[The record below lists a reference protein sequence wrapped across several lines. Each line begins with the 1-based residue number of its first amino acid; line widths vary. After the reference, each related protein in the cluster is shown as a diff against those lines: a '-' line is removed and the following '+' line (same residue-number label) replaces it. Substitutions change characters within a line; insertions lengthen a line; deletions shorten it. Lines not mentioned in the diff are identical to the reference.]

1 MPRASVIGLG
11 KSGVAAARLLKRE
24 GWEVELSDCNTS
36 ETFLQQ
42 QQELAA
48 EQITV
53 KLGQSLELNGTNLP
67 QLIVVSPGVPWDIPV
82 LVEARQLGIET
93 IGEIEL
99 AWRNL
104 RRRSQP
110 QASLPWVGI
119 TGTNG
124 KTTTTAL
131 IAAIFQA
138 AELNAP
144 ACGNIGYA
152 ACEVALSVREQ
163 RIGDRGRG
171 VETPIQNRSMVPEQF
186 GKLTVS
192 PCRTPTGKQATR
204 SVSQGRTSTSLSPQ
218 SKIQN
223 CIDWVIAEISSYQIE
238 SSVSLAPRIGV
249 WTTFTPDHLS
259 RHKTLDNYYNIKAKL
274 LHQSELQ
281 VFNGD
286 DAYLSKLGLS
296 HWPEAYWTSVKGKD
310 FLISEKGF
318 YIEDGWVVE
327 KLTATSAPEPI
338 VKVSTLRMVGEH
350 NQQNLLM
357 AVATARLA
365 GINCDAIARA
375 ISEFPGVAHR
385 LEHICTWEGI
395 DFINDSK
402 ATNYDAAEVGLSSV
416 NSPAIL
422 IAGGEAKAGD
432 DTAWLAKINSLAA
445 AVLLIGS
452 AAPAFAQRLQDVGYY
467 SYEIVETM
475 ERAVPRAAELAK
487 QYQAPVV
494 LLSPACASFDQYPNF
509 EVRGDRFRQ
518 LCLTWAVTK
527 LDGS

>member
-1 MPRASVIGLG
+1 MSRATVIGFG

-24 GWEVELSDCNTS
+24 GWEVELTDSASAESLAERNTS
-36 ETFLQQ
+36 ETLLQQ
-42 QQELAA
+42 QQELTA

-53 KLGQSLELNGTNLP
+53 KLGQSPDLNGANLP
-67 QLIVVSPGVPWDIPV
+67 ELIVVSPGVPWDVPV
-82 LVEARQLGIET
+82 LNKARELGIET
-93 IGEIEL
+93 IGEMEL
-99 AWRNL
+99 AWRHL
-104 RRRSQP
+104 QP
-110 QASLPWVGI
+110 LPWVGI

-124 KTTTTAL
+124 KTTTTSL

-138 AELNAP
+138 AGLNAP

-152 ACEVALSVREQ
+152 ACEVALSWK
-163 RIGDRGRG
+163 GRG
-171 VETPIQNRSMVPEQF
+171 AGGAGERFDNSSFLTPNS
-186 GKLTVS
+186 
-192 PCRTPTGKQATR
+192 
-204 SVSQGRTSTSLSPQ
+204 SL
-218 SKIQN
+218 
-223 CIDWVIAEISSYQIE
+223 DWIIAEISSYQIE
-238 SSVSLAPRIGV
+238 SSTSLAPRIGV
-249 WTTFTPDHLS
+249 WTTFTPDHLA
-259 RHKTLDNYYNIKAKL
+259 RHKTLENYYNIKAKL
-274 LHQSELQ
+274 LSQSELQ

-296 HWPEAYWTSVKGKD
+296 AWPNAYWTSVKGKD
-310 FLISEKGF
+310 SLISEKGF

-327 KLTATSAPEPI
+327 KLTATSAPERI
-338 VKVSTLRMVGEH
+338 VKVSALRMVGEH

-365 GINCDAIARA
+365 GINKDAIARA
-375 ISEFPGVAHR
+375 IEEFPGVSHR

-402 ATNYDAAEVGLSSV
+402 ATNYDAAEVGLASA

-432 DTAWLAKINSLAA
+432 DTAWLAQIQSKAA

-452 AAPAFAQRLQDVGYY
+452 AAPAFAQRLQEVGYS

-475 ERAVPRAAELAK
+475 ERAIPRAAELAK
-487 QYQAPVV
+487 QYQAAVV

-518 LCLTWAVTK
+518 LCLDWVQNSKPNINFQTQTILVN
-527 LDGS
+527 SP

>member
-1 MPRASVIGLG
+1 MPRATVIGLG

-24 GWEVELSDCNTS
+24 GWEVELSDGNTS
-36 ETFLQQ
+36 ETLLQQ

-53 KLGQSLELNGTNLP
+53 KLDQSLELNGANLP

-93 IGEIEL
+93 IGEMEL

-104 RRRSQP
+104 QFV
-110 QASLPWVGI
+110 PWVGI

-138 AELNAP
+138 AELDAP

-152 ACEVALSVREQ
+152 ACEVALCQGAGSREQ
-163 RIGDRGRG
+163 RAGGAGEKLDNSCTDAI
-171 VETPIQNRSMVPEQF
+171 NR
-186 GKLTVS
+186 VS
-192 PCRTPTGKQATR
+192 
-204 SVSQGRTSTSLSPQ
+204 SL
-218 SKIQN
+218 
-223 CIDWVIAEISSYQIE
+223 DWVIAEVSSYQVE
-238 SSVSLAPRIGV
+238 SSSSLAPRIGV

-259 RHKTLDNYYNIKAKL
+259 RHKTLENYYNIKAKL
-274 LHQSELQ
+274 LRQSELQ

-286 DAYLSKLGLS
+286 DAYLRQQGLS
-296 HWPEAYWTSVKGKD
+296 NWPDAYWTSVKGKD

-318 YIEDGWVVE
+318 YIEDDWVVE

-365 GINCDAIARA
+365 GINRNAIARA
-375 ISEFPGVAHR
+375 ILEFPGVAHR

-402 ATNYDAAEVGLSSV
+402 ATNYDAAEVGLASV
-416 NSPAIL
+416 KSPAIL

-432 DTAWLAKINSLAA
+432 DTGWLAKIHSQAA

-452 AAPAFAQRLQDVGYY
+452 AAPAFAKRLQEVGYY

-475 ERAVPRAAELAK
+475 ERAVPRSAELAK

-518 LCLTWAVTK
+518 LCLAWQKDWKYITREI
-527 LDGS
+527 LDAENSASAGGSSLRLRSEDYRKS

>member
-1 MPRASVIGLG
+1 MSKAHVVGLG

-24 GWEVELSDCNTS
+24 GWEVELSDRNTS
-36 ETFLQQ
+36 ETLLEQ

-53 KLGQSLELNGTNLP
+53 KLGQSLELNGANLP

-93 IGEIEL
+93 IGEMEL

-104 RRRSQP
+104 Q
-110 QASLPWVGI
+110 SLPWVGI

-152 ACEVALSVREQ
+152 ACEVALSQGAGSREQ
-163 RIGDRGRG
+163 GAGEAGGAFDNSCTDAI
-171 VETPIQNRSMVPEQF
+171 NR
-186 GKLTVS
+186 VS
-192 PCRTPTGKQATR
+192 PN
-204 SVSQGRTSTSLSPQ
+204 SSL
-218 SKIQN
+218 
-223 CIDWVIAEISSYQIE
+223 DWVIAEISSYQIE

-259 RHKTLDNYYNIKAKL
+259 RHKTLENYYNIKAKL
-274 LHQSELQ
+274 LRQSELQ

-286 DAYLSKLGLS
+286 DAYLSQLGLS
-296 HWPEAYWTSVKGKD
+296 AWPNAYWTSVRGKD

-338 VKVSTLRMVGEH
+338 VKVSSLRMVGEH

-365 GINCDAIARA
+365 GINRDAIALAVR
-375 ISEFPGVAHR
+375 EFPGVAHR

-402 ATNYDAAEVGLSSV
+402 ATNYDAAEVGLASV

-432 DTAWLAKINSLAA
+432 DTAWLAQIQTKAA

-452 AAPAFAQRLQDVGYY
+452 AAPAFAKRLREVGYHTY
-467 SYEIVETM
+467 HIVETM
-475 ERAVPRAAELAK
+475 ERAIPKSAELAK

-494 LLSPACASFDQYPNF
+494 LLSPACASFDQYTNF
-509 EVRGDRFRQ
+509 EVRGDRFRH
-518 LCLTWAVTK
+518 LCLAWAGGWKPAKVEFPE
-527 LDGS
+527 LENSSQESIVQSR